1 MYKWENKSRE
11 GGRNAAQ
18 GNNCDEAATKE
29 EEEGKDNAS
38 GILKQHGDDIMLI
51 ETGRAGGQRGFRG
64 ERFGERRPGL
74 CGTLSPCLPTR
85 RTEGTVLAKIR
96 FTL

>member
-1 MYKWENKSRE
+1 MGEQKEGRENKCSRAEQGGLRQQLRDE
-11 GGRNAAQ
+11 G
-18 GNNCDEAATKE
+18 
-29 EEEGKDNAS
+29 EEGKDNAS

-74 CGTLSPCLPTR
+74 CGALSPCLPTR
-85 RTEGTVLAKIR
+85 STEGAVLAKIR